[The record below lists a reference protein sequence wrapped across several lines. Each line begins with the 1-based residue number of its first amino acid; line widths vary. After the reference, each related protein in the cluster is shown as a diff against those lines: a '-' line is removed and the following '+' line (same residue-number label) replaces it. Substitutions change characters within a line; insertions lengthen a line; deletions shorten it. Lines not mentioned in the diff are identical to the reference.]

1 MGFIY
6 KIEHRES
13 GKIYIGKTARTL
25 EERMKEHRWSNE
37 LYIDRAIRKYGINAF
52 EVSVV
57 EECAD
62 SNELNEREIF
72 WIAFYNCKN
81 PNGYNMTDGGDGG
94 AGHVVSEEAK
104 KKISEF
110 HKGRKKSEKTCK
122 KISESKTG
130 NCLSKEHRNKIGETI
145 RGHIVSPETRAKKSI
160 SCRNKRAVVC
170 IETGEIFESIAAAAK
185 WVGISRDSIADAIYG
200 RIKSAGGYHWRLDNK
215 VNENAT
221 EDIFHKRPVCCVETG
236 EIFESVKAASKW
248 AGVASCTITGVLRG
262 RYSTTAGYHWKYA
275 N

>member
-1 MGFIY
+1 MGVIY
-6 KIEHRES
+6 KITNKLN
-13 GKIYIGKTARTL
+13 GKIYIGQTARTL

-57 EECAD
+57 EECTD
-62 SNELNEREIF
+62 SDELNERERY
-72 WIAFYNCKN
+72 WIAFYNCKK

-104 KKISEF
+104 NKISKF

-130 NCLSKEHRNKIGETI
+130 HSLSKNHRNKIGETG
-145 RGHIVSPETRAKKSI
+145 RGRIASSKTRVQMSA
-160 SCRNKRAVVC
+160 SCKNKRAVVC

-185 WVGISRDSIADAIYG
+185 WVNMSRSSISDVIYG
-200 RIKSAGGYHWRLDNK
+200 RSKSAGGYHWKFDEKN
-215 VNENAT
+215 NEVE
-221 EDIFHKRPVCCVETG
+221 EDFFHKRPVYCVETG
-236 EIFESVKAASKW
+236 EIFESIKAAAKW
-248 AGVASCTITGVLRG
+248 AGVASCSITGVLRG
-262 RYSTTAGYHWKYA
+262 RYHTTAGYHWKYA

>member
-1 MGFIY
+1 MVLVKFRKGQVIMGVIY
-6 KIEHRES
+6 KITNKLD

-122 KISESKTG
+122 KNFRKQDG
-130 NCLSKEHRNKIGETI
+130 KLF
-145 RGHIVSPETRAKKSI
+145 V
-160 SCRNKRAVVC
+160 KR
-170 IETGEIFESIAAAAK
+170 T
-185 WVGISRDSIADAIYG
+185 
-200 RIKSAGGYHWRLDNK
+200 
-215 VNENAT
+215 
-221 EDIFHKRPVCCVETG
+221 P
-236 EIFESVKAASKW
+236 
-248 AGVASCTITGVLRG
+248 
-262 RYSTTAGYHWKYA
+262 
-275 N
+275 